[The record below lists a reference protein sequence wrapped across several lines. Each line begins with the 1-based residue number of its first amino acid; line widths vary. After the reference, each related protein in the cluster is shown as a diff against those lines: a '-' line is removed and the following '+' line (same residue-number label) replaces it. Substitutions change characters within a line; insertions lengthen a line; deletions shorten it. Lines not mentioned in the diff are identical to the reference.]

1 MLREVG
7 SWFVGGP
14 ERCVLGDTSAL
25 DNIPVVVEEVA
36 ILGIFEDLP
45 RSCVFLA
52 DVGRGIHPPEIVKD
66 GLVEPIV
73 NNGQTE
79 IFHVLVKFGLGDGVA
94 AGRAVQLLDDEDGLL
109 NFLPDVF
116 LVLAAVLNVGVVA
129 EVDYL
134 LNFSEIG
141 GLLRQSD
148 LIPEPIQELLPVF
161 RHFAPDGEDELREA
175 DEVGALLIENVENM
189 VDFSIGDVD
198 SLLFDYLL
206 ELLVVEKGIP
216 VNIS

>member
-1 MLREVG
+1 M
-7 SWFVGGP
+7 GGP

-52 DVGRGIHPPEIVKD
+52 DVGRGIYPPEIVKD

-109 NFLPDVF
+109 DFLPDVF
-116 LVLAAVLNVGVVA
+116 LVLAAILDVGVVA

-148 LIPEPIQELLPVF
+148 LVPEPIKELLPVF
-161 RHFAPDGEDELREA
+161 RHFAPDGEDELGEA

-206 ELLVVEKGIP
+206 ELLVVEEGVS